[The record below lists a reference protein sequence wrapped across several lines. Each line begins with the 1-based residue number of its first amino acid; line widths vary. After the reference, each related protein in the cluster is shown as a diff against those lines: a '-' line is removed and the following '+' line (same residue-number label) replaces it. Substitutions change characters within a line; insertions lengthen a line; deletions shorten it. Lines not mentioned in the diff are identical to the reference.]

1 MKKSRGI
8 LVLVLAA
15 LLTAGMIYMAAV
27 GVGESGTGAAKN
39 INLGLDLAGGVSITY
54 GTVIDNPT
62 AEQMSDTIYKLQKRV
77 EKESTEAQVYQEGS
91 NRINVEIPGV
101 QDANEVLEKL
111 GKPGSLEFWDYQGNV
126 ILEGTDIADA
136 RAVSTKDQMENVS
149 YAVSLTL
156 TDEGAKKFATATEEN
171 LGMPLPIVYDNEIIR
186 EPTVQA
192 VITNGQAQISNMASF
207 EDAEELASQ
216 IRIGSLQLE
225 LKELRSNVVGAQLGQ
240 DAIVTSLKAGA
251 IGFGLVI
258 VFMIVFYL
266 IPGLAAGIALTA
278 YVALMMLLLNAFEIT
293 LTLPGIAGI
302 ILSIG
307 MAVDANVIIF
317 ARIREELG
325 TGKTVRSAMKLG
337 FQKALSA
344 IVDGNITTLIV
355 AVVLL
360 LKASGSVKG
369 FAQTL
374 ALGIVLSMFTALV
387 VTRLVLNALF
397 AVGIKDPKFYGVQKE
412 RKTIP
417 FLGKRKICFLVSAV
431 VIVAG
436 FAAMGIQAGMGNGAL
451 AYSLEFQGGTS
462 TTVPFQQELSI
473 EEIDA
478 QVKPIVAQV
487 TGDTE
492 IQAQ

>member
-207 EDAEELASQ
+207 EDAE
-216 IRIGSLQLE
+216 
-225 LKELRSNVVGAQLGQ
+225 
-240 DAIVTSLKAGA
+240 
-251 IGFGLVI
+251 
-258 VFMIVFYL
+258 
-266 IPGLAAGIALTA
+266 
-278 YVALMMLLLNAFEIT
+278 
-293 LTLPGIAGI
+293 
-302 ILSIG
+302 
-307 MAVDANVIIF
+307 
-317 ARIREELG
+317 
-325 TGKTVRSAMKLG
+325 
-337 FQKALSA
+337 
-344 IVDGNITTLIV
+344 
-355 AVVLL
+355 
-360 LKASGSVKG
+360 
-369 FAQTL
+369 
-374 ALGIVLSMFTALV
+374 
-387 VTRLVLNALF
+387 
-397 AVGIKDPKFYGVQKE
+397 
-412 RKTIP
+412 
-417 FLGKRKICFLVSAV
+417 
-431 VIVAG
+431 
-436 FAAMGIQAGMGNGAL
+436 
-451 AYSLEFQGGTS
+451 
-462 TTVPFQQELSI
+462 
-473 EEIDA
+473 
-478 QVKPIVAQV
+478 
-487 TGDTE
+487 
-492 IQAQ
+492 